1 VALVLVGGL
10 PGVKSKVCTKCNE
23 DKPTEDY
30 YVNERKN
37 GNTYY
42 KSQCKTCVLLA
53 RKEYY
58 PKVRSNRISYKRT
71 YYRDNMSTLKE
82 KQKVWRDNN
91 LESRLARNANR
102 RANKLNATPKWLTE
116 THLSEIKNFYWL
128 AKDLTAVS
136 GETYHVDH
144 IVPLKGENVC
154 GLHVPWNLQVL
165 PADIN
170 LSKGN
175 RYANDA

>member
-1 VALVLVGGL
+1 MALVLVEGPL
-10 PGVKSKVCTKCNE
+10 GVKLHKCYKCKTEKKFSEFHKNKTK
-23 DKPTEDY
+23 
-30 YVNERKN
+30 KN
-37 GNTYY
+37 GLSNV
-42 KSQCKTCVLLA
+42 CKTCKKTLGKSHY
-53 RKEYY
+53 RENKEKYSEWSRSWRENNPSY
-58 PKVRSNRISYKRT
+58 MKKYLSEHYRSNKYLYFAYSAK
-71 YYRDNMSTLKE
+71 
-82 KQKVWRDNN
+82 
-91 LESRLARNANR
+91 R
-102 RANKLNATPKWLTE
+102 RAYKSDATPSWLTD

-128 AKDLTAVS
+128 AKDLTGVS

-175 RYANDA
+175 KYANDA

>member
-1 VALVLVGGL
+1 MALVLVEGL
-10 PGVKSKVCTKCNE
+10 LGVKSKVCTKCNE
-23 DKPTEDY
+23 DKLIEDY

-58 PKVRSNRISYKRT
+58 PKVRSDRISYNRA
-71 YYRDNMSTLKE
+71 YYRDNMDTLKE

-91 LESRLARNANR
+91 LESRLARNASR
-102 RANKLNATPKWLTE
+102 RANKLNATLDLD
-116 THLSEIKNFYWL
+116 LSQEIENFYWL

-175 RYANDA
+175 KYANDA